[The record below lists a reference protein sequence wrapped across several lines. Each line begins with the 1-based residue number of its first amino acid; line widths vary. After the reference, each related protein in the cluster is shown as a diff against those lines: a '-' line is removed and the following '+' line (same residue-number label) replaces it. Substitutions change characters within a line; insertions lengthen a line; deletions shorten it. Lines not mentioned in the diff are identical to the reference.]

1 MGGVNHISKE
11 TTMADF
17 WNKWKLELIPDLKDA
32 WKFLSVQAA
41 TLVLMLDI
49 SYDQLPALRAVLPEG
64 IMPYT
69 VGIVI
74 VARIIQ
80 WRRNHDDEDTD
91 VSNTK

>member
-1 MGGVNHISKE
+1 
-11 TTMADF
+11 MADF